1 VLVEDLQELFQKY
14 NVPFELINH
23 KVPIHTAQEGATHFG
38 ITIGQTAPT
47 LILKTD
53 KGFFALIMSG
63 DRGHVD
69 LDEVASIV
77 GCNKVKLA
85 GAREVEKVTGC
96 TVGSISMVGHNLPC
110 IIDKRLFQY
119 SYIYGGSGTATC
131 TLKINPSA
139 LEKLNKIVATLEWT
153 RSAKAE
159 HRGFKWDSTPP
170 EVYEEPT
177 PTYRS
182 GGLENL
188 IKVINIIY

>member
-1 VLVEDLQELFQKY
+1 VEDLKAIFQEN

-23 KVPIHTAQEGATHFG
+23 DTAILTAQDGARYFG
-38 ITIGQTAPT
+38 INIGQTAPT

-53 KGFFALIMSG
+53 KGFFALIISG

-69 LDEVASIV
+69 FDEVASIL
-77 GCNKVKLA
+77 GCRKVKLA

-119 SYIYGGSGTATC
+119 SNIYGGSGTATC

-139 LEKLNKIVATLEWT
+139 LRTLNNIVATLE
-153 RSAKAE
+153 
-159 HRGFKWDSTPP
+159 
-170 EVYEEPT
+170 
-177 PTYRS
+177 
-182 GGLENL
+182 
-188 IKVINIIY
+188 